1 MEEKIQYFIGK
12 YVNPLYQFKTM
23 IGELELVVIV
33 ERYNSIGAYKNFYA
47 IEIENGLSLY
57 TIYKGYILFFIE
69 IGDKSGVKEMH
80 VNYYVKYNTL
90 DTEKIL
96 GDINFVTLLYIA

>member
-1 MEEKIQYFIGK
+1 
-12 YVNPLYQFKTM
+12 M